1 MHRYQREFIRYIK
14 LERRYT
20 ENTVE
25 AYQSD
30 LQQFE
35 SFLEEYFHTDTIN
48 WSLVDKRIIR
58 GYLGWLSTQNLRK
71 ISIARKLAAIKS
83 FFKFLT
89 RNEYLPLNPTLTT
102 RTPRIE
108 KRLPEFLSIEHVE
121 SLMEMPD
128 EKSFE
133 GVRDRSMLELFY
145 AAGIRRAELIALKQS
160 DLMLAQGL
168 IRVIGKGEKE
178 RILPIGGYA
187 RDMLEK
193 YLKMRDKYIATENQN
208 VFVLKSGKTM
218 YPMLVHRIISK
229 YLGKIS
235 DIKKKSPHVLR
246 HTFAT
251 HLMNQGAD
259 IRAVKDLL
267 GHANLSTT
275 QIYTH
280 TSIER
285 LKSVYARAHPGASGE
300 SEEREAKS
308 EKRED

>member
-1 MHRYQREFIRYIK
+1 
-14 LERRYT
+14 
-20 ENTVE
+20 
-25 AYQSD
+25 
-30 LQQFE
+30 
-35 SFLEEYFHTDTIN
+35 
-48 WSLVDKRIIR
+48 
-58 GYLGWLSTQNLRK
+58 
-71 ISIARKLAAIKS
+71 
-83 FFKFLT
+83 
-89 RNEYLPLNPTLTT
+89 
-102 RTPRIE
+102 
-108 KRLPEFLSIEHVE
+108 
-121 SLMEMPD
+121 MPD
-128 EKSFE
+128 EKTFE

-145 AAGIRRAELIALKQS
+145 AAGIRRAELIDLKQS

-187 RDMLEK
+187 SEMLEK
-193 YLKMRDKYIATENQN
+193 YLKMRDKQLGIEGPH
-208 VFVLKSGKTM
+208 VFVLKNGKKM

-285 LKSVYARAHPGASGE
+285 LKSVYSRAHPSASGE
-300 SEEREAKS
+300 KEERK
-308 EKRED
+308 EKREE